1 MRRFTVPAMLVAA
14 AVALTFV
21 SPAVAATTPTV
32 DEIGSVAFDTTSNAL
47 VDVGYTCADDA
58 PPFLD
63 LTLTQPGGGRA
74 ETEVD
79 AACDDEHQV
88 VTVPLHNDG
97 LVTGEA
103 NAQVTLGD
111 QSVSQTVH
119 VDVVPFA
126 EISLV
131 GTVPFSDPR
140 HGEATFSYRCFQSA
154 QVQVF
159 AGGGTDSSQGTAP
172 VACDGQPH
180 TVTVPLVA
188 RALGYEVGTYF
199 VGFTATIGE
208 GGVPEARLDQDATL
222 VVAAPAPVPVVTI
235 TLNASPETAVEGK
248 KITVEGTIRRDG
260 KRLAKAKVVLA
271 FEADSGDGDDT
282 YRVTASKKGDLKTTV
297 QARTSGTFTF
307 VYEDAESNGDHI
319 VVREPLPKPKKYKNC
334 TALNKVYKHG
344 VGKMGCARPGR
355 GRRQLHPGRQDL
367 RQEQEVGPGQGRHR
381 LREGI
386 GPRPRRRPRWR

>member
-1 MRRFTVPAMLVAA
+1 MRRFTLPAMLAA
-14 AVALTFV
+14 AALALAFV
-21 SPAVAATTPTV
+21 PPASAATTTTV
-32 DEIGSVAFDTTSNAL
+32 DEIGLIAFDTTSNAL
-47 VDVGYTCADDA
+47 VDVGYTCAAGA
-58 PPFLD
+58 PPFLY
-63 LTLTQPGGGRA
+63 LVLAQPGPGTA
-74 ETEVD
+74 STEVD
-79 AACDDEHQV
+79 ATCDDQHHV
-88 VTVPLHNDG
+88 AAVPLHNYG

-235 TLNASPETAVEGK
+235 TLNASPETAVKGK
-248 KITVEGTIRRDG
+248 KITVKGTIRRDG

-297 QARTSGTFTF
+297 KATTSGTFTF
-307 VYEDAESNGDHI
+307 VYKDARSDGDHI
-319 VVREPLPKPKKYKNC
+319 VVKKPLPKPKKYKNC
-334 TALNKVYKHG
+334 TALNKVYQHG
-344 VGKMGCARPGR
+344 VGKKGA
-355 GRRQLHPGRQDL
+355 HD
-367 RQEQEVGPGQGRHR
+367 QGGGVDDFTRDNKTYAKNKKSDR
-381 LREGI
+381 DKDGI
-386 GPRPRRRPRWR
+386 ACEKA